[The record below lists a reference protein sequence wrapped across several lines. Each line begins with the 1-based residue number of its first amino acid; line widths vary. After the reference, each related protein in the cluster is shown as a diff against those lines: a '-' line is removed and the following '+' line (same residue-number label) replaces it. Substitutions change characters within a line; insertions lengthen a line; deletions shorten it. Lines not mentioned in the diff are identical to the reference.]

1 MNPETIGTLSA
12 LALGLFGSS
21 HCIGMCGGISG
32 AFGLANPAQQV
43 NKNLA
48 LAVSFNLGRILS
60 YALIGFIFGLF
71 GALASD
77 QFTAISNIMRI
88 VAAALLVLMGL
99 YVAGI
104 NSTVTVVEKLGK
116 GVWRRLQPLTRRF
129 IPVTSNTSALCLGGL
144 WGWLPCG
151 LVYSTLIWA
160 VSSGSAGQSAWL
172 MFCFGLGTL
181 PAMISTTFFAQS
193 VKHWLQKKWLRV
205 IAGIIIIAMG
215 GLTLSHALMDHSGMD
230 HGTMDHSKMDHSKMD
245 HQSMDHS
252 SMQH

>member
-1 MNPETIGTLSA
+1 MTPDPIGTLSA

-43 NKNLA
+43 KKNLA
-48 LAVSFNLGRILS
+48 LAVSFNLGRIFS
-60 YALIGFIFGLF
+60 YAFIGFIFGLF
-71 GALASD
+71 GALAND
-77 QFTAISNIMRI
+77 QFTAVSNTMRI
-88 VAAALLVLMGL
+88 VAAGLLVFMGL

-104 NSTVTVVEKLGK
+104 NSTITVIEKLGK
-116 GVWRRLQPLTRRF
+116 GIWRLIQPLTRRF
-129 IPVTSNTSALCLGGL
+129 IPVTNNTSALCLGGL

-160 VSSGSAGQSAWL
+160 ASSGSAGQSAWL

-193 VKHWLQKKWLRV
+193 VKQWLQKKWLRV
-205 IAGIIIIAMG
+205 LAGLIIIAMG
-215 GLTLSHALMDHSGMD
+215 GLTLSHALMDHSQ
-230 HGTMDHSKMDHSKMD
+230 MDHSQMDHNQMD
-245 HQSMDHS
+245 HNQTDHS
-252 SMQH
+252 QMEH